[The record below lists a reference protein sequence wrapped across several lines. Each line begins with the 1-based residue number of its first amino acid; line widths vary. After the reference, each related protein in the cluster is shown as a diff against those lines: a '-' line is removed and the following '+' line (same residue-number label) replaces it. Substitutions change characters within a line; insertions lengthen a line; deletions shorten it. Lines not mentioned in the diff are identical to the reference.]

1 MNINI
6 LLNTGIMALIQLHI
20 KNMVCPRCIK
30 VVREE
35 LMGLG
40 LQVKKIQLGKVS
52 VVKSSSFNI
61 GDISEALEKEGFEL
75 IRDPEDILIERIK
88 LTVIEL
94 IHYNRKLNPTIRNS
108 DFISKKLGKSYSSLS
123 KLFSKKEKTTLEK
136 YIILQKIERVKELL
150 EYGELS
156 LSEISSQL
164 GYSNVHY
171 LSTQFK
177 SITGM
182 SVSEY
187 KNHKGNLRKFI
198 CDL

>member
-1 MNINI
+1 
-6 LLNTGIMALIQLHI
+6 MALIQLHI

-35 LMGLG
+35 LTNLG
-40 LQVKKIQLGKVS
+40 LQVKKIQLGEAS
-52 VVKSSSFNI
+52 VVKSSPVNMEEI
-61 GDISEALEKEGFEL
+61 TKVLEREGFEL
-75 IRDPEDILIERIK
+75 IKNPEEVMIEKVK

-94 IHYNRKLNPTIRNS
+94 IHHSRKLDPSLRNS
-108 DFISKKLGKSYSSLS
+108 DFISRKLGKSYSSLS
-123 KLFSKKEKTTLEK
+123 KLFSKHENITLEK
-136 YIILQKIERVKELL
+136 YIILQKIEKVKELL

-156 LSEISSQL
+156 LGQIAAQL

-177 SITGM
+177 SVTGM

-187 KNHKGNLRKFI
+187 KSRKNNLRKFI
-198 CDL
+198 CDI